1 MLLNEGAHDVES
13 QPGARSTR
21 LRGEDRGEKFFT
33 VLRWNPR
40 SRVVDGDRDRIPL
53 DERGQGEPSPALHRL
68 GPVYEQGYK
77 DLDQVPRVRLNL
89 RNRGVLCDHLHLI
102 EDGGELGHLDCV
114 VEQIR
119 DVDPDGFPLIAR
131 L

>member
-53 DERGQGEPSPALHRL
+53 YER
-68 GPVYEQGYK
+68 GYK
-77 DLDQVPRVRLNL
+77 DLDQVPRLRLNL